1 MSDTC
6 VCAGHSRAV
15 LGDDAVGSERVM
27 TVGCSE
33 EAVARSTAEMGACA
47 CSGKASAVGG
57 TALVSWE
64 AAEVELEVGVEVEV
78 SAAHAPL
85 RQRRAKA

>member
-1 MSDTC
+1 
-6 VCAGHSRAV
+6 
-15 LGDDAVGSERVM
+15 
-27 TVGCSE
+27 
-33 EAVARSTAEMGACA
+33 MGACA